1 MRNILLVDD
10 ETDMFPLFNIK
21 FKKEIKKGEVKFIFF
36 SSSIDALNFIKG
48 ASPEDFELVIS
59 DISMPDMDGLELLR
73 EIKLNDLKQKVY
85 IISGLKNEALVDR
98 ARGLGAAGFLDKPI
112 DFNELK
118 ELILS

>member
-1 MRNILLVDD
+1 MRKILLVDD

-21 FKKEIKKGEVKFIFF
+21 FKKEIRKGEVKFTFF

-48 ASPEDFELVIS
+48 AGPEDFELVIS

-73 EIKLNDLKQKVY
+73 EIKLNDIKQKVY

-98 ARGLGAAGFLDKPI
+98 ARGLGAAGFLDKPL